1 MRKRFTFN
9 LKKYCHTSNGEQDKD
24 IFYIN
29 LRGKCLMKLKLQ
41 LFFQHGLNWLN
52 IFWKHPLEKNTLSN
66 KNCTHSGKRFI
77 FMVLQRGFRQYRKS
91 GINSKCKCISI

>member
-9 LKKYCHTSNGEQDKD
+9 LKKYCHTSNGEQDMD

-52 IFWKHPLEKNTLSN
+52 IFWKHPLEKKHTFKQKLHTFWE
-66 KNCTHSGKRFI
+66 KVYFHGVTERI
-77 FMVLQRGFRQYRKS
+77 
-91 GINSKCKCISI
+91 